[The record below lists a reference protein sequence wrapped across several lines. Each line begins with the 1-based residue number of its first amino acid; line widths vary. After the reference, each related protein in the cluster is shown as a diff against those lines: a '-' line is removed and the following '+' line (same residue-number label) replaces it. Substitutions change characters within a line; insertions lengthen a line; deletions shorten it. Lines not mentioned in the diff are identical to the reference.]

1 MKTSM
6 ILLALAFVLAAC
18 GQEPAAVDEAVVEA
32 TPHEPEVSI
41 YAVSVANPE
50 RLDGDYA
57 RDAGRKPEQVLE
69 LFGFGQGMTVL
80 DMFSGGGY
88 YSELISHVVGPQGT
102 VVAHSNK
109 AYLNFVGEEFT
120 ARHADGR
127 LVNVDVLMAE
137 NNELSLNEGEFDAI
151 MLALSFHDLYY
162 IDPESGWP
170 KIDESK
176 LLAELHKGLKDDGFI
191 AIVDHYAEAGAPEET
206 GTTVHRIDRA
216 IVVATM
222 EAAGFVSDMESDL
235 LRNPDDDPS
244 KGVFTPELRGKTDR
258 FIMRFKKSQ

>member
-1 MKTSM
+1 MKTST
-6 ILLALAFVLAAC
+6 ILLAISFVLAAC
-18 GQEPAAVDEAVVEA
+18 SQEPAAVEEAVVEA
-32 TPHEPEVSI
+32 TPQESEVSI
-41 YAVSVANPE
+41 YAAAVANPD
-50 RLDGDYA
+50 RLEGDYE

-88 YSELISHVVGPQGT
+88 YSELISHVVGPEGA
-102 VVAHSNK
+102 VIAHSNK

-127 LVNVDVLMAE
+127 LANVEVLMAE

-162 IDPESGWP
+162 DDPESGWP

-191 AIVDHYAEAGAPEET
+191 AIVDHYAAAGAATES
-206 GTTVHRIDRA
+206 GNSVHRIDRP
-216 IVVATM
+216 VVVNAM
-222 EAAGFVSDMESDL
+222 EAAGFVSDLESDL

-244 KGVFTPELRGKTDR
+244 IGVFNPEVRGKTDR
-258 FIMRFKKSQ
+258 FVMRFRKAD